1 KPVEE
6 ALNTINGINIMRSVT
21 KEGVSTVIVEFVLER
36 DGEVAA
42 QDVRDKVATML
53 NKLPDGTDPPVVE
66 KFDIDASPVISF
78 AVSGRRNM
86 QELTE
91 LADKRIKQDIESL
104 RGVGQVLVVGGRK
117 RAVNVYVDAGKMEA
131 YGIPVTQVR
140 RALAA
145 QNVELP
151 GGRVDQ
157 GSRELVLRTMGRMES
172 AEQFGDIIVA
182 ERGGTPVYLKD
193 IGRVENTV
201 EEPRSLARLDGE
213 NAVTLVVRKQSGTN
227 TVDVVDRVKARIGE
241 VRPGLPPDIEIKA
254 IKDTSRFIKR
264 SINELKFHLV
274 LGALLVCLVVFIFM
288 RDWRSTVVVALSVP
302 ASLISTFTMMKLMGF
317 TINNMTLLGLTLA
330 VGVVIDDAI
339 VVLENIFRHIEEKG
353 ETPMQ
358 AAMDATGEI
367 ALAVMATTLSLVVIF
382 LPVAFMYG
390 AVGRFFQSYGFTVAT
405 AILVSLVVAFTLIP
419 SLAARFLKR
428 KTEALPA
435 GGRAARKSAK
445 DSLLWRTIDG
455 SYGKV
460 LRWSL
465 RHRLAIAALSLLVV
479 VSTVPLIKVIGKD
492 FLPLDD
498 MSEFYVAVTTPEG
511 YTLERSGAAFAE
523 VESRLA
529 KLRGVKTLLTTIGE
543 TEQAGVTRGQI
554 YVGLVDLKERDFGQR
569 DVMAEARVVMKD
581 FPDLRSSVEPVAL
594 IGASGGKGADLV
606 FNVHGPDL
614 DRLGEYTTKIMD
626 EMRKTPGFTDVD
638 TTASNRKPELRVH
651 VDREK
656 ASDLGV
662 KVEDVAAALRTFV
675 GGEKVTKYKE
685 GADQYDVWLRA
696 ELSDRDD
703 PAGLGRLSVPSD
715 QGRLVPLSN
724 LVVMREELGPAQIDR
739 QERQRLITVV
749 ANMEQGYPLSYGVE
763 KAKEI
768 ASKLDMPTEYRTSFL
783 GWAKIMGETFSNFFV
798 AFILSIVLMY
808 IILASQFESFLHPVT
823 IMLALP
829 ISIPFALLSLILLGE
844 TLNIYSI
851 FGLFML
857 FGIVKKNGIL
867 QVDYT
872 NTLIARG
879 MERDAA
885 ILEANHTRLRPILM
899 TTVTLIAGMIPIALG
914 NGPGA
919 ASRAS
924 MAKVII
930 GGQALCLLLT
940 LVVTPV
946 AYSFFDDVQRGRAW
960 ATFRERWKARPRFR
974 KPVEAGEPVE

>member
-1 KPVEE
+1 
-6 ALNTINGINIMRSVT
+6 
-21 KEGVSTVIVEFVLER
+21 
-36 DGEVAA
+36 
-42 QDVRDKVATML
+42 
-53 NKLPDGTDPPVVE
+53 
-66 KFDIDASPVISF
+66 
-78 AVSGRRNM
+78 
-86 QELTE
+86 
-91 LADKRIKQDIESL
+91 
-104 RGVGQVLVVGGRK
+104 
-117 RAVNVYVDAGKMEA
+117 
-131 YGIPVTQVR
+131 
-140 RALAA
+140 
-145 QNVELP
+145 
-151 GGRVDQ
+151 
-157 GSRELVLRTMGRMES
+157 
-172 AEQFGDIIVA
+172 
-182 ERGGTPVYLKD
+182 
-193 IGRVENTV
+193 
-201 EEPRSLARLDGE
+201 
-213 NAVTLVVRKQSGTN
+213 
-227 TVDVVDRVKARIGE
+227 
-241 VRPGLPPDIEIKA
+241 
-254 IKDTSRFIKR
+254 
-264 SINELKFHLV
+264 
-274 LGALLVCLVVFIFM
+274 
-288 RDWRSTVVVALSVP
+288 
-302 ASLISTFTMMKLMGF
+302 
-317 TINNMTLLGLTLA
+317 
-330 VGVVIDDAI
+330 
-339 VVLENIFRHIEEKG
+339 
-353 ETPMQ
+353 
-358 AAMDATGEI
+358 
-367 ALAVMATTLSLVVIF
+367 
-382 LPVAFMYG
+382 
-390 AVGRFFQSYGFTVAT
+390 
-405 AILVSLVVAFTLIP
+405 
-419 SLAARFLKR
+419 
-428 KTEALPA
+428 
-435 GGRAARKSAK
+435 
-445 DSLLWRTIDG
+445 
-455 SYGKV
+455 
-460 LRWSL
+460 
-465 RHRLAIAALSLLVV
+465 
-479 VSTVPLIKVIGKD
+479 
-492 FLPLDD
+492 
-498 MSEFYVAVTTPEG
+498 
-511 YTLERSGAAFAE
+511 
-523 VESRLA
+523 
-529 KLRGVKTLLTTIGE
+529 
-543 TEQAGVTRGQI
+543 
-554 YVGLVDLKERDFGQR
+554 
-569 DVMAEARVVMKD
+569 
-581 FPDLRSSVEPVAL
+581 
-594 IGASGGKGADLV
+594 
-606 FNVHGPDL
+606 
-614 DRLGEYTTKIMD
+614 
-626 EMRKTPGFTDVD
+626 
-638 TTASNRKPELRVH
+638 
-651 VDREK
+651 
-656 ASDLGV
+656 
-662 KVEDVAAALRTFV
+662 
-675 GGEKVTKYKE
+675 VTKYKE